1 MNRKAWVGLAVGMGW
16 LGMAPAGSGELAE
29 ALFAEGQWALARI
42 ECARRLAVP
51 PPAVA
56 EAHRLRLMAA
66 ECSWRLAEGDRR
78 TALDELA
85 ALWRDPSVE
94 RETRCRA
101 AYAFGQAWNEADTR
115 QAVAALAF
123 VFNQTRDVPLFW
135 RAGCALSQRFRR
147 EHRLRREQAWL
158 WRSLQTCRSA
168 WPRDVVAECQGGSGT
183 GRVSWGARPARWLV
197 GFYRRQISPAIGAR
211 CSLQPSC
218 SAYLLEACQ
227 AHGLLGFALLGDR
240 LIREPGVY
248 AAGAKPV
255 VMPDGRIRYA
265 DPLSDHDAWM
275 GDD

>member
-1 MNRKAWVGLAVGMGW
+1 MNRKAWVGLAVGMFW
-16 LGMAPAGSGELAE
+16 LGMAPAGNAELAE
-29 ALFAEGQWALARI
+29 ALFAERQWALARI

-51 PPAVA
+51 PPTDA
-56 EAHRLRLMAA
+56 EAHRLRLMVAA
-66 ECSWRLAEGDRR
+66 CACRLPGGDRR
-78 TALDELA
+78 TALDELE

-101 AYAFGQAWNEADTR
+101 AYAFGQACNEADNR
-115 QAVAALAF
+115 QAVEALTFA
-123 VFNQTRDVPLFW
+123 FNQTRDVPLFW
-135 RAGCALSQRFRR
+135 RAGCVLSQRFRR
-147 EHRLRREQAWL
+147 DRRLRREQTSL
-158 WRSLQTCRSA
+158 WRTLQTCCTA
-168 WPRDVVAECQGGSGT
+168 WPRDVVAECLGDAGA
-183 GRVSWGARPARWLV
+183 GRASLGARPARWLV
-197 GFYRRQISPAIGAR
+197 GFYRRQIGPAIGDR

-255 VMPDGRIRYA
+255 VMPNGRIRYA